1 MFRVSSSLKTR
12 PMISCVAPLVSVA
25 ITISFL

>member
-1 MFRVSSSLKTR
+1 LKTR

-25 ITISFL
+25 INLSFDSFLLPV